1 MPTNEELPDDFIEK
15 VKEALEK
22 LYDFQALQENMLT
35 RQFESQKADPAT
47 TGTHQLRSQL
57 IDAIESLNPGQNVA
71 SHSGTVRIYNLIY
84 MHYVGR
90 LTIQQ
95 VAYEIGVSLRQAYR
109 DLRRGQELVSAV
121 LWHRLHAETS
131 TPRDDISV
139 NAELT
144 RLEDNTTVTI
154 LQELLDTAIRPVQIL
169 ADKYS
174 IAIHVEAPHNPIAL
188 TTNPTIAQQVLTHIL
203 SQIIQQVRPSS
214 LEIQLLDDS
223 EFIRI
228 QYEADADSHLQIE
241 PIIRQMIE
249 QVHWELQY
257 DANDKIQMICIK
269 SSKRRALLLVIDDNE
284 GLIHLLQRYLTD
296 DAYNVMSAPNTDEG
310 LQIVPQLQP
319 DAILLDVM
327 MPGIDGWE
335 VLQRLRTRPETASI
349 PVIICSVI
357 NDPELAF
364 ALGASQYV
372 PKPVT
377 REALRFALQQLRI

>member
-1 MPTNEELPDDFIEK
+1 MPTTEELPEDFIEK

-22 LYDFQALQENMLT
+22 LYDFQALQENTLT
-35 RQFESQKADPAT
+35 RQFESQKSDPAT
-47 TGTHQLRSQL
+47 TGAHRLRSQL

-71 SHSGTVRIYNLIY
+71 AHSGTVRIYNLIY

-131 TPRDDISV
+131 IPREDTSV

-144 RLEDNTTVTI
+144 RLEDNTTVTP

-169 ADKYS
+169 ADKYN
-174 IAIHVEAPHNPIAL
+174 IAIHVEVPPNPITL

-203 SQIIQQVRPSS
+203 SQIIQQVRPPN
-214 LEIQLLDDS
+214 LRIQLQDDS
-223 EFIRI
+223 EFVRI
-228 QYEADADSHLQIE
+228 QYENNSDSQLQIE
-241 PIIRQMIE
+241 PIIQQMIR
-249 QVHWELQY
+249 QVRWELQY
-257 DANDKIQMICIK
+257 DTNDKIQMIGLK

-296 DAYNVMSAPNTDEG
+296 DAYNVMSAPNTEEG

-377 REALRFALQQLRI
+377 REVLRLALQQLRI